1 MQSFAPATLAA
12 ALICAF
18 APSAVAAPQ
27 PGLDC
32 GCSTVGD
39 YVLPTAA
46 VARASANAVTGLS
59 PGLKYHVTAVPG
71 QVQAASIT
79 VKRVSDGAVLL
90 HDIEAADWGF
100 SPDDDRFVL
109 ATISV
114 GGGPA
119 MATLYDLTAVPA
131 AQLHQFTLAA
141 AGSAISFSPNGVY
154 LTDAELEPTPM
165 SVALLVLDARTG
177 AQVFTDSFNFT
188 SPPGTPD
195 DELGAVAIGFGPDA
209 TDRTL
214 TYVYV
219 TGPTA
224 TQWTTVNLAHQPS
237 GLRVLNLQPGPAFTW
252 GFSPCGDAIG
262 IIADHEPDAL
272 KDADVYA
279 TLLGTHLGGFGP
291 FPATETAALSV
302 TAASHLV
309 THNAVPDVIA
319 PNTAGATC
327 PSPPPNNPPT
337 AAFSAPATS
346 LAMLPVQ
353 FTDQSTDS
361 DGHVVG
367 FHWDFGDGQTSSLRS
382 PSHVFAST
390 GTFSVALTVTDDR
403 SATGTVSH
411 SITVSANQPPQVT
424 LSFAPPT
431 PAARDVVTLTDQS
444 TDDDGIVQQDWV
456 IDGVPYS
463 GAVVHARA
471 CPPSMALTLT
481 VYDHAGQSGSIQQV
495 IAVTGGSA
503 DVPVAAGANLAA
515 AIAGVCPADRLVLAT
530 GHYAGGVS
538 LPSQISMRGAG
549 MGATFIDG
557 SSGDPD
563 KWALQLSTDLT
574 VSDLTVSGGGVDD
587 HDQFL
592 AGGGI
597 RFRYGQDPLQA
608 HLSRVEVTGNRGNG
622 GVTIDDQVRAVDISG
637 SRIHHN
643 QRDVT
648 AEGGSAISMF
658 CCASATVDQT
668 EIASNTTVGHSGA
681 AFIWEA
687 DGVVFTRNDVHDNDG
702 PGLEAQVNCC
712 SQQGDVRLNRI
723 ASNGAGAVTEGK
735 IVFAGNLVVKNTG
748 NGLEDGLA
756 HNLTVVNSTIADNGG
771 IGLFAAGATVWNTIV
786 AGNGTDVSGAIG
798 GGGTNLIGGAPGF
811 VGSGDYHLAAGS
823 PVIDTGTNSAVPV
836 SLVIDGDGDP
846 RVLNAGSGA
855 ATVDIGWD
863 EATSGWPVPV
873 ADAGVDAGNP
883 DAGAP
888 DAGALDAGA
897 SDAGALDA
905 GVPDAGAPDAG
916 VDAGTVGGSGSTS
929 TSGCGCRTSQAA
941 GDLFAWV
948 GAMACFW
955 ARRMRARVHVT

>member
-1 MQSFAPATLAA
+1 MKPSAPATFAA

-18 APSAVAAPQ
+18 APAGLAAPQ

-32 GCSTVGD
+32 ACSTVGD
-39 YVLPTAA
+39 YLLPIAA
-46 VARASANAVTGLS
+46 VPPAAADAITGLS

-71 QVQAASIT
+71 LVQAASIAVT
-79 VKRVSDGAVLL
+79 RVSDGAVLM

-131 AQLHQFTLAA
+131 AQLHQFQLAA
-141 AGSAISFSPNGVY
+141 AGSAISFSPRGVY
-154 LTDAELEPTPM
+154 LTDVELEPTPM

-177 AQVFTDSFNFT
+177 TQVFTDNFNFA
-188 SPPGTPD
+188 SAPGGPD

-219 TGPTA
+219 TGA
-224 TQWTTVNLAHQPS
+224 ASTQWTTVNLANKPS
-237 GLRVLNLQPGPAFTW
+237 GLRVLNLQPGPSFAW

-262 IIADHEPDAL
+262 TITDHVSAAF
-272 KDADVYA
+272 KDADVYN
-279 TLLGTHLGGFGP
+279 TLLGSHLGGSGT
-291 FPATETAALSV
+291 FPATDTAALSV

-309 THNAVPDVIA
+309 THNAVPEVIA
-319 PNTAGATC
+319 SNTAGATC
-327 PSPPPNNPPT
+327 PGPPPNDPPT
-337 AAFSAPATS
+337 AAFSAPATT
-346 LAMLPVQ
+346 LALLAVQ

-367 FHWDFGDGQTSSLRS
+367 YLWDFGDGQGSSLRS
-382 PSHVFAST
+382 PSHAFAST
-390 GTFSVALTVTDDR
+390 GTSSVTLTVTDDQG
-403 SATGTVSH
+403 ATGTISH
-411 SITVSANQPPQVT
+411 SLTVSANLPPQAAF
-424 LSFAPPT
+424 SFAPLA

-444 TDDDGIVQQDWV
+444 TDDDGVVQQDWAV
-456 IDGVPYS
+456 DGVPYS
-463 GAVVHARA
+463 GAVVHARG
-471 CPPSMALTLT
+471 CPPSMAVTLT
-481 VYDHAGQSGSIQQV
+481 VYDHAGQSSSAQQV
-495 IAVTGGSA
+495 IPVTGGSA
-503 DVPVAAGANLAA
+503 DIPVAAGANLAG
-515 AIAGVCPADRLVLAT
+515 AIAGACPGDRLVLAA

-538 LPSQISMRGAG
+538 LPHQISMQGAG

-557 SSGDPD
+557 FGSAPGN
-563 KWALQLSTDLT
+563 WALQLSTDLT
-574 VSDLTVSGGGVDD
+574 VSDLTVSGGGVADS
-587 HDQFL
+587 DQFS

-597 RFRYGQDPLQA
+597 RFLGGPQDLLPA
-608 HLSRVEVTGNRGNG
+608 HLSGVEVTGNRGNG
-622 GVTIDDQVRAVDISG
+622 GVTIHDQARAADISG

-643 QRDVT
+643 QRDVS

-658 CCASATVDQT
+658 CCASVTVDQT
-668 EIASNTTVGHSGA
+668 EIAWNTRVGNSGA

-687 DGVVFTRNDVHDNDG
+687 DGVVFTRSDVHDNEG

-712 SQQGDVRLNRI
+712 AQQGDVRLNRI
-723 ASNGAGAVTEGK
+723 ASNGAGVVADGT
-735 IVFAGNLVVKNTG
+735 IVFAGNLVVKNAG
-748 NGLEDGLA
+748 NGLANDLA
-756 HNLTVVNSTIADNGG
+756 HDLTVVNSTIADNGG
-771 IGLFAAGATVWNTIV
+771 IGLFAASATVWNTIV

-811 VGSGDYHLAAGS
+811 VGGGDYHLAAGS
-823 PVIDTGTNSAVPV
+823 PAIDTGTNSAVPA

-863 EATSGWPVPV
+863 EATTGWPAP
-873 ADAGVDAGNP
+873 DAGTP

-888 DAGALDAGA
+888 DAGAPDAGA
-897 SDAGALDA
+897 PDAGAPDA
-905 GVPDAGAPDAG
+905 GAPDAGAPDAG
-916 VDAGTVGGSGSTS
+916 VPDAGVDAGADGGSGSTS

-941 GDLFAWV
+941 GDLFAWI
-948 GAMACFW
+948 GAVACFW
-955 ARRMRARVHVT
+955 ARRRARIRAA